1 MKALRVGLCLLLAFS
16 VLSFGAVQVWSQ
28 SILEIGAAL
37 LLLIWAFLV
46 FRNSDGTV
54 HWSPLNWPLLGFIA
68 IGLFQLLFRQTAY
81 PFLTR
86 TDLLKLCVYFLFFF
100 LTAQAFRGKEQLS
113 LLVWFVVLFCFAISL
128 LGIIQHF
135 TSEQEI
141 YWLPSI
147 HVRGDPF
154 GPYVNRNHFAGFIE
168 LTLPTGLALMVFRG
182 VRRDQFALVGL
193 LTIVPVSAMILA
205 GSRGGIVSFALE
217 ILVLAVLAIRR
228 RATGGARLAAV
239 GLVAVAACAL
249 VAWVGAQSA
258 IQRFSALQSQDPSLA
273 RRISMSRG
281 ALHIF
286 RDHPIEG
293 AGLGTLVSVYPLYE
307 TVYDNKLVD
316 HVHNDFTE
324 LLAEEGLLGGLC
336 GLSFLWLLYREARA
350 NFEARQSHFSR
361 AVHAGSIVAL
371 SGLLLHSLVDFNL
384 HIPSNALLFLLQTY
398 LAVSVPLPSEV
409 PSRPRSRSVRVPSVV
424 A

>member
-1 MKALRVGLCLLLAFS
+1 MKVLRAGICLLLAFS

-28 SILEIGAAL
+28 SILEMGAAVL
-37 LLLIWAFLV
+37 LLLWAILI
-46 FRNSDGTV
+46 FRDPEAKV
-54 HWSPLNWPLLGFIA
+54 YWSPLNWPLLGFIA
-68 IGLFQLLFRQTAY
+68 IGILQLLFHQTAY

-86 TDLLKLCVYFLFFF
+86 TDLLKLFVYFLVFF
-100 LTAQAFRGKEQLS
+100 LTAQAFRGKEHLS
-113 LLVWFVVLFCFAISL
+113 VLVWFVVLFCFAISL

-182 VRRDQFALVGL
+182 VRRDLFALVGL
-193 LTIVPVSAMILA
+193 LAIVPVSAMILA
-205 GSRGGIVSFALE
+205 GSRGGIVGFALE
-217 ILVLAVLAIRR
+217 IVVLAFLAIRR
-228 RATGGARLAAV
+228 RAAGGARLAAV
-239 GLVAVAACAL
+239 GIMAIAACSL

-258 IQRFSALQSQDPSLA
+258 IQRFSALQSKDPSLA

-286 RDHPIEG
+286 RDHPIGG
-293 AGLGTLVSVYPLYE
+293 AGLGTLVSVYPFYE

-316 HVHNDFTE
+316 HVHNDYTE

-336 GLSFLWLLYREARA
+336 GLAFLWLLYREARA
-350 NFEARQSHFSR
+350 NFEAQQSHFSR
-361 AVHAGSIVAL
+361 AVHAGAIVAL

-384 HIPSNALLFLLQTY
+384 HIPSNAILFLLQAY

-409 PSRPRSRSVRVPSVV
+409 PSRLRSHAARLPSVV

>member
-1 MKALRVGLCLLLAFS
+1 MKVVRAGLCLLLGFS

-28 SILEIGAAL
+28 SILEMGAAVL
-37 LLLIWAFLV
+37 LLLWAV
-46 FRNSDGTV
+46 MTFRDPEGKV
-54 HWSPLNWPLLGFIA
+54 YWSPLNWPLLGFTG
-68 IGLFQLLFRQTAY
+68 IGIFQLVFHQTAY

-86 TDLLKLCVYFLFFF
+86 TDLLKLAVYFLVFF
-100 LTAQAFRGKEQLS
+100 LLAQAFREKENVS
-113 LLVWFVVLFCFAISL
+113 MLVWFVVLFCFAISL

-168 LTLPTGLALMVFRG
+168 LTLPTGLALMVLSG
-182 VRRDQFALVGL
+182 VRRDLFALAGL
-193 LTIVPVSAMILA
+193 LTIVPVSAMLLA
-205 GSRGGIVSFALE
+205 GSRGGIISFALE
-217 ILVLAVLAIRR
+217 IVVLAVLAIRR
-228 RATGGARLAAV
+228 REVGGARLAAV
-239 GLVAVAACAL
+239 GIVAIAACAL

-258 IQRFSALQSQDPSLA
+258 IQRFSALQSKDPSLA

-293 AGLGTLVSVYPLYE
+293 AGLGTLVSVYPFYE

-316 HVHNDFTE
+316 HVHNDYTE
-324 LLAEEGLLGGLC
+324 LLAEEGLAGGIC
-336 GLSFLWLLYREARA
+336 GAVFLLLLFRQATA
-350 NFEARQSHFSR
+350 NFEAEQSHFSR

-384 HIPSNALLFLLQTY
+384 HIPSNALLFLLQAY
-398 LAVSVPLPSEV
+398 LAISVPFPSET
-409 PSRPRSRSVRVPSVV
+409 PLRTRAQAGRVLGVV
-424 A
+424 S